1 MKVSVSEYLQWW
13 ISVNMEECGPGP
25 RYTGSTLHS
34 VPAQQSQASWTRLLT
49 VHSTGGHFHISRYLL
64 CKIFAGQYSIH
75 STARYNMYSARAV
88 KMHAINGWRWCP
100 AQRTY
105 QPHSGRA
112 YSFITRVIIAAAKT
126 GMLSCVHT
134 GPDQHRHAGN
144 NIQLWL

>member
-1 MKVSVSEYLQWW
+1 MVDIGEYGGMWSQ
-13 ISVNMEECGPGP
+13 VPGTQAP
-25 RYTGSTLHS
+25 LSTPYLHS
-34 VPAQQSQASWTRLLT
+34 NHSNPRQWTRLLT

-112 YSFITRVIIAAAKT
+112 YSFITRVIVAAAKT

-134 GPDQHRHAGN
+134 EPDQHRTAAN
-144 NIQLWL
+144 NIQLWLWL

>member
-1 MKVSVSEYLQWW
+1 M
-13 ISVNMEECGPGP
+13 
-25 RYTGSTLHS
+25 
-34 VPAQQSQASWTRLLT
+34 
-49 VHSTGGHFHISRYLL
+49 
-64 CKIFAGQYSIH
+64 FAGKYSTVQYTVQHGTIC
-75 STARYNMYSARAV
+75 TVPRAV

-134 GPDQHRHAGN
+134 GPGQHRTAGN
-144 NIQLWL
+144 NIQL